1 MQQRLSMP
9 MRRGSWFNG
18 PGPNLMD
25 GSSGPGVGW
34 TQGATL
40 IDPLPLSPP
49 LAEAWKVLA
58 WAFTF
63 AGAWVP
69 WNPNNHSPSFGKLG
83 AVWAGILTGGEGPT
97 GQQLGGFNW
106 QSPML
111 PMPVDLST
119 FQKVWDGGSD
129 PAFPAQPSTALTDN
143 VPSVQATIGVSDNLA
158 APITVDPGRPLA
170 FGVWL
175 TPSLVQNTLLQ
186 VWNANVSVI
195 YDDGK
200 ESPS

>member
-1 MQQRLSMP
+1 MQQRLTMQ
-9 MRRGSWFNG
+9 MRSGSWFNG
-18 PGPNLMD
+18 PGPNLSD
-25 GSSGPGVGW
+25 LAAGSGVGW

-40 IDPLPLSPP
+40 IDQLPLSPP

-63 AGAWVP
+63 NGAWVP
-69 WNPNNHSPSFGKLG
+69 YNPNTHIPSFGKLG
-83 AVWAGILTGGEGPT
+83 AIWAGILTGGEPAT
-97 GQQLGGFNW
+97 QQGGFNF

-129 PAFPAQPSTALTDN
+129 PVFPAQPSTAVTGGL
-143 VPSVQATIGVSDNLA
+143 PAVQAAIGVSDNLP

-186 VWNANVSVI
+186 IWNANVSVI